1 MKIDPHNSI
10 SLLFK
15 VQKRLI
21 SYKRFFILIDFACLL
36 WKIYLRLFSNRLYNI
51 RRNNSCDFTLCLCF
65 RMILCWV
72 NRLARRINSSYF
84 YNWPLR
90 LMLIFYF
97 YIRRLT
103 TFWRIWWT
111 WSFFFPGNFQNCYTL
126 LRLNILFLK
135 RDGIFSN
142 NF

>member
-15 VQKRLI
+15 VQKLLI
-21 SYKRFFILIDFACLL
+21 SYKRFFSLIDFACLL
-36 WKIYLRLFSNRLYNI
+36 WKIYLRLFSDRLYNI
-51 RRNNSCDFTLCLCF
+51 RRNKSCDFTLCLWF
-65 RMILCWV
+65 RIIQCWV

-84 YNWPLR
+84 DNWSLR
-90 LMLIFYF
+90 LMLIFHF

-103 TFWRIWWT
+103 TFWRIR
-111 WSFFFPGNFQNCYTL
+111 WSGPFFFPGNFQYCYTL